1 MVFKRAMIALFA
13 APALFAC
20 GCGSDSGKTG
30 KKVNQ
35 ITDVPETDAPIV
47 LSPEMQEKLGHY
59 ISEEWKCGMDKI
71 TSNFSSDFM
80 FAIQSDTHFSVN
92 NKDHHANNLKAL
104 SHFIPLK
111 FYANLGDYI
120 KGYFKNEIG
129 RIENTPD
136 KTMQSLKELTSRYLE
151 DANCPVLV
159 TFGNHDTNQ
168 LWCKNYGRADEQLT
182 KDDHYREVISKL
194 RVHNG
199 SMMTTDKE
207 SNYYYADFPDDGIR
221 VIMLNCAD
229 GNYENSYDSTAMFS
243 DRQVEWFKNEALNT
257 ASHVLIMT
265 HVPLIK
271 DFPGNDGCDVKNG
284 ILVRAAVE
292 EFIKNGGKFIAY
304 FNGHTHNQADL
315 TDENGRLHISFKN
328 GAHIAEVV
336 KINTKKRVIE
346 TVGLG
351 NVENRK
357 YIY

>member
-1 MVFKRAMIALFA
+1 MDKIFSK
-13 APALFAC
+13 
-20 GCGSDSGKTG
+20 
-30 KKVNQ
+30 
-35 ITDVPETDAPIV
+35 
-47 LSPEMQEKLGHY
+47 EMQKKLGHY
-59 ISEEWKCGMDKI
+59 ISDEWKNGMDELA
-71 TSNFSSDFM
+71 SNPSSDFT

-92 NKDHHANNLKAL
+92 NKEHHANNLKAL
-104 SHFIPLK
+104 SHFIPLD

-129 RIENTPD
+129 KIENTPD
-136 KTMQSLKELTSRYLE
+136 KTMQSLKEITSRYLD

-194 RVHNG
+194 KVHNG
-199 SMMTTDKE
+199 SLMTTDGE
-207 SNYYYADFPDDGIR
+207 SNYYYADFPDNDVR

-243 DRQVEWFKNEALNT
+243 DRQVEWFKNKALDTT
-257 ASHVLIMT
+257 ANVIIMT

-271 DFPGNDGCDVKNG
+271 EFPGNDGSDVKNG
-284 ILVRAAVE
+284 ALVREAVE
-292 EFIKNGGKFIAY
+292 EFIKNGGKFTVY
-304 FNGHTHNQADL
+304 LNGHTHIQADM

-328 GAHIAEVV
+328 GANIAEVV
-336 KINTKKRVIE
+336 KFNTQSRVIE

-351 NVENRK
+351 KVENRK
-357 YIY
+357 YTY